1 MPSVPVKSFSK
12 LLNSMTFIFLLG
24 ISAPAHALEGNWA
37 ESEYL
42 KARIVTGQN
51 TTGTTKT
58 INAALDLEMKPD
70 WHIYWRMPGDGGLAP
85 SLGKGESQNLKDI
98 AIKWPTPIR
107 FEFDGLY
114 GFGYKDAALLPL
126 TVTPEEPGK
135 PVKLALKA
143 DIMVCNAICVPQKL
157 DLTLDIP
164 AGDVGL
170 DEAQDKRLQT
180 AQKKLPY
187 TENRPDMKIENVV
200 MGPTAIVV
208 RAYLSQGFEGA
219 DLFVEGPD
227 SYVVAPPTI
236 TPETK
241 DPRYASMVINAPE
254 GVDNLAASV
263 MGKTLT
269 LTLTNKKGQA
279 LERSFDF

>member
-1 MPSVPVKSFSK
+1 MPSVPTKSISK
-12 LLNSMTFIFLLG
+12 LLNSMAFILLLG
-24 ISAPAHALEGNWA
+24 LTTPAHALEGNWA

-42 KARIVTGQN
+42 KARIVTGN
-51 TTGTTKT
+51 SAVGHDKT
-58 INAALDLEMKPD
+58 ITAGLDLAMKPG

-85 SLGKGESQNLKDI
+85 SIGKGESQNLKDI
-98 AIKWPTPIR
+98 TIQWPSPIR
-107 FEFDGLY
+107 FEFEGLY
-114 GFGYKDAALLPL
+114 GFGYKDATLLPL
-126 TVTPEEPGK
+126 TLTPEEPGN
-135 PVKLALKA
+135 PLKLALKA

-164 AGDVGL
+164 SGDAKI
-170 DEAQDKRLQT
+170 DDAHDRLIKG
-180 AQKKLPY
+180 AQKKLPF

-208 RAYLSQGFEGA
+208 RAFLAQGFDGA
-219 DLFVEGPD
+219 DLFVEGPE
-227 SYVVAPPTI
+227 SYVVAPPVI
-236 TPETK
+236 TPEAK
-241 DPRYASMVINAPE
+241 DPRYASLVINAPE
-254 GVDNLAASV
+254 GVDNMAASV

>member
-1 MPSVPVKSFSK
+1 MSSVPAKSISK

-24 ISAPAHALEGNWA
+24 IAAPAQALEGNWA

-42 KARIVTGQN
+42 KARIITGKN
-51 TTGTTKT
+51 TVGSDKT
-58 INAALDLEMKPD
+58 IDAGLDLEMKPG
-70 WHIYWRMPGDGGLAP
+70 WHIYWRMPGDGGLTP
-85 SLGKGESQNLKDI
+85 TVGKGESQNLKDLT
-98 AIKWPTPIR
+98 IKWPTPIR

-114 GFGYKDAALLPL
+114 GFGYKEAALLPL
-126 TVTPEEPGK
+126 TLTPEEPGN
-135 PVKLALKA
+135 PLKLALKA

-164 AGDVGL
+164 SGDGKL

-180 AQKKLPY
+180 AQKKLPF

-200 MGPTAIVV
+200 MGPKAIVV

-219 DLFVEGPD
+219 DLFVEGPE
-227 SYVVAPPTI
+227 SYVVAKPVI

-241 DPRYASMVINAPE
+241 DPRYASLVINAPE
-254 GVDNLAASV
+254 GVENLAADV

>member
-1 MPSVPVKSFSK
+1 MSLVPAKSISK
-12 LLNSMTFIFLLG
+12 LLNSMAFIFLLG
-24 ISAPAHALEGNWA
+24 VNLPAQALEGNWA

-42 KARIVTGQN
+42 KARIITGKN
-51 TTGTTKT
+51 VVGSDKT
-58 INAALDLEMKPD
+58 LEAALDLEMRPG
-70 WHIYWRMPGDGGLAP
+70 WHIYWRMPGDGGIAP
-85 SLGKGESQNLKDI
+85 SLSKGESQNLKDI
-98 AIKWPTPIR
+98 AIKWPSPIR

-114 GFGYKDAALLPL
+114 GFGYKEAAILPL
-126 TVTPEEPGK
+126 TLTPEEPGK

-164 AGDVGL
+164 AGAEAL
-170 DEAQDKRLQT
+170 DEAQHKRMQT
-180 AQKKLPY
+180 AQKKLPF
-187 TENRPDMKIENVV
+187 TENRSDMKIENVV

-227 SYVVAPPTI
+227 AYIVAPPAI
-236 TPETK
+236 TPDAK
-241 DPRYASMVINAPE
+241 DPRYATMVINAPE
-254 GVDNLAASV
+254 GVENLAADI
-263 MGKTLT
+263 MGKTLI